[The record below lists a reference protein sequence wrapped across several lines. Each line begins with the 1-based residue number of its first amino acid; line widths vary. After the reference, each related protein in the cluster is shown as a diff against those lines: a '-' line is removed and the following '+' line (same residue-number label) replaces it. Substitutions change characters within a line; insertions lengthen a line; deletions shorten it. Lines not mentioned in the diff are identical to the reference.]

1 MGEEACFP
9 VLWSALILF
18 RYSRINGAGAF
29 VTTYGPG
36 ELSAY
41 CGHAGAYA
49 EFCKVVH
56 IVGYPGRDTLQ
67 RELALADGSRRHCY
81 EQPHL
86 NAPHLGHW
94 RVWVCI

>member
-1 MGEEACFP
+1 M
-9 VLWSALILF
+9 VLRGGGGADKG

-56 IVGYPGRDTLQ
+56 IVGYPG
-67 RELALADGSRRHCY
+67 ESNSGRRR
-81 EQPHL
+81 
-86 NAPHLGHW
+86 AKS
-94 RVWVCI
+94 